1 MTIDRLQVRLDARS
15 HRVFRLAALVCAA
28 LLGMQCIW
36 LLLPELFRPRI
47 DRLPTDAPA
56 AAAAA
61 KHRDA
66 ARWAASFG
74 GIRGDLWA
82 NSAFTEA
89 ALLWSSKEA
98 ETDEFLAESLRRARI
113 SLDHSLHEAPHRSSA
128 WLLLAGLASRFASL
142 NLDASEPLKMSYYTG
157 PSDQDLVPLRLSVA
171 MQSGMFADVEMRYLV
186 SRDIRLLLARKQNVT
201 LAEIYNAASLNGK
214 SFIRDTDP
222 SIVDAI
228 RSGAEKQLQL
238 PH

>member
-1 MTIDRLQVRLDARS
+1 MRDHTAYFAWLFWYAPPCLACNAFGCCYLNSFGRGLIDYRRMRL
-15 HRVFRLAALVCAA
+15 
-28 LLGMQCIW
+28 
-36 LLLPELFRPRI
+36 PRPRLLNI
-47 DRLPTDAPA
+47 ATQRVGRHPSAG
-56 AAAAA
+56 
-61 KHRDA
+61 
-66 ARWAASFG
+66 SV
-74 GIRGDLWA
+74 GICGPI
-82 NSAFTEA
+82 SAFTEA

-98 ETDEFLAESLRRARI
+98 KTDEFLAESLRRARI